1 MHFLEW
7 LALAASAYLP
17 RQTRSSFGYKYEHNA
32 ELLRSRRQDLNS
44 ISLLELN
51 TEGI

>member
-7 LALAASAYLP
+7 LALAASVNLP
-17 RQTRSSFGYKYEHNA
+17 HQTRGSFGFKYEHSA
-32 ELLRSRRQDLNS
+32 ELLRRRRQDLNS

-51 TEGI
+51 TESI